1 MNDILGIAVVGAVLY
16 FWLNSGKAEA
26 KPKPTQE
33 QYPKPIGPG
42 LQGFTDVSRQ
52 LVAEETDVFK
62 PGKRFGYDQPFGT
75 FAR

>member
-16 FWLNSGKAEA
+16 FWLNSGKSKA
-26 KPKPTQE
+26 KPVPVTE

-52 LVAEETDVFK
+52 LVLESDFAK
-62 PGKRFGYDQPFGT
+62 PGQRWGYDQPFGT